1 MSDDETPR
9 EDQQPQG
16 DRHQGDDKRQDD
28 KKRDE
33 DGRGKDGK
41 EEKKPS
47 PLANPRVRI
56 GLIIAAVAVVAALI
70 AWGVYYWTTGQYEQE
85 TNDAYLQADMVT
97 VAPKV
102 GGYVEQVLIEDN
114 QLVEPGQPL
123 VKIDE
128 RETKARHDQAVA
140 QVAQGKAAI
149 VEYQAQIRRQ
159 ETEIVRAQAQLAGAR
174 STALYAQ
181 RQVDRYT
188 PLAASGAQT
197 AEQLDQMRQ
206 TRDQARAEAVA
217 DEAQV
222 ESARRQIDVLNAQIQ
237 SAQAQ
242 VEQAQ
247 AQVDQAD
254 VDLRSTLVR
263 SSIRG
268 RVGDR
273 SVRVGQYVQTGTR
286 LMSIVPL
293 EGVYLVAN
301 YKETQI
307 GLMRIGQPAT
317 FTVDAVSGGEFHGTV
332 DSFAPG
338 TGAQFALLPPQNA
351 TGNFT
356 KIVQRVPVRIR
367 IEAGPEARKVLVPG
381 LSVIVTVDTIGAKEE
396 QRRIKEEAKR
406 TEERRQREHDDA
418 VQRNREAEETNQ
430 PQNGAGK

>member
-1 MSDDETPR
+1 MSDAPENDGPEN
-9 EDQQPQG
+9 D
-16 DRHQGDDKRQDD
+16 DRKSEQKAHQDNPKDDKDTKGD
-28 KKRDE
+28 K
-33 DGRGKDGK
+33 GKE

-56 GLIIAAVAVVAALI
+56 GLIIAAAVIVAALI

-102 GGYVEQVLIEDN
+102 GGYVDQVLVDDN

-128 RETKARHDQAVA
+128 REPRAKHDQALA
-140 QVAQGKAAI
+140 QVEQGRAAI
-149 VEYQAQIRRQ
+149 AEYQAQIRRQ
-159 ETEIVRAQAQLAGAR
+159 EATIAQALAQLAGAR
-174 STALYAQ
+174 SKALFAQ

-197 AEQLDQMRQ
+197 VEQLDQMRQ
-206 TRDQARAEAVA
+206 TRDQAKAEAAA

-222 ESARRQIDVLNAQIQ
+222 DGARRQIDVLNAQIR

-242 VEQAQ
+242 VNQAQ
-247 AQVDQAD
+247 AQADQAD
-254 VDLRSTLVR
+254 VDLRSTLVV
-263 SSIRG
+263 SSVRG

-273 SVRVGQYVQTGTR
+273 TVRVGQYVQTGTR
-286 LMSIVPL
+286 LMSVVPL
-293 EGVYLVAN
+293 DGIYLIAN

-317 FTVDAVSGGEFHGTV
+317 FTVDAVGGGEFHGTV

-367 IEAGPEARKVLVPG
+367 VEAGPEARKVLVPG
-381 LSVIVTVDTIGAKEE
+381 LSVVVTVDTIGAKGEGK
-396 QRRIKEEAKR
+396 RIKEEAER
-406 TEERRQREHDDA
+406 TEERREREHDDA
-418 VQRNREAEETNQ
+418 VRRNKEDEKANQ
-430 PQNGAGK
+430 LQNGAGR